1 MKNIVVIGLGK
12 SGFSTIN
19 YLVKHYKDST
29 IKVIDTRTTPPNL
42 DNVDSSCEVH
52 LGGFNQEWMNNAD
65 TIIVSPGIDI
75 RQDCFKQAEQNGA
88 NIIGDVE
95 LFAQELL
102 KKDNYPDIIAIT
114 GSNGKSTVTTLT
126 YEVLKAHNINVSLG
140 GNIGTPV
147 LDVIDE
153 NFDAYVLELSSFQLE
168 TLKSLKPISS
178 VHLNLSPDHLDR
190 YDSYDDYNLAKHRVF
205 NNAKLAIFNAQD
217 LKTHPKNNFNKV
229 SFGVDNS
236 EYFIDNP
243 SNKTTLMFKNDILLN
258 EEEIKLVGQHNL
270 LNILAVYALIS
281 PLNLDKDITK
291 KAICEFPGLDHRA
304 QLVHFNKGV
313 KWVNDSKATNIGSLV
328 ACLDGLKVDNK
339 LHLLL
344 GGDGKGADFNELKPL
359 LSKFNIQLYCFGKD
373 KNLLADLDKNS
384 LIFETMAQ
392 AIKYL
397 HDKTVSGDM
406 VLLSPACA
414 SIDQF
419 KNFEQRGEEFIKLA
433 KLLG

>member
-1 MKNIVVIGLGK
+1 MENIVVIGLGK

-19 YLVKHYKDST
+19 YLVKHYPNAD
-29 IKVIDTRTTPPNL
+29 IKVIDTRLSPPHL
-42 DNVDSSCEVH
+42 DNVNHRCDIH

-75 RQDCFKQAEQNGA
+75 RQDAFTQAKQHNT

-95 LFAQELL
+95 LFALELL
-102 KKDNYPDIIAIT
+102 KKDKYPDIISIT

-126 YEVLKAHNINVSLG
+126 YEVLKANGINVSLG

-153 NFDAYVLELSSFQLE
+153 DFDAYVLELSSFQLE
-168 TLKSLKPISS
+168 TLKSLKPISA

-217 LKTHPKNNFNKV
+217 AKTNPQNNFNKV
-229 SFGVDNS
+229 SFGIDDS
-236 EYFIDNP
+236 EYFIKDNN
-243 SNKTTLMFKNDILLN
+243 NKSFLYFKDEELLN
-258 EEEIKLVGQHNL
+258 EDEIKLVGQHNL

-281 PLNLDKDITK
+281 PLNLDKQTTK
-291 KAICEFPGLDHRA
+291 KAICDFPGLDHRA
-304 QLVHFNKGV
+304 QLIHFNKGV

-328 ACLDGLKVDNK
+328 ACLDGLKVSNK

-344 GGDGKGADFNELKPL
+344 GGDGKGADFTELKPL
-359 LSKFNIQLYCFGKD
+359 LDNFNVQLYCFGKD
-373 KNLLADLDKNS
+373 KSLLSKLNENS
-384 LIFETMAQ
+384 LVFETMGQ

-397 HDKTVSGDM
+397 HDKTQDGDM

-419 KNFEQRGEEFIKLA
+419 KNFEERGEEFIKIA

>member
-19 YLVKHYKDST
+19 YLVKHYKDAT
-29 IKVIDTRTTPPNL
+29 IKVIDTRDNPPNI
-42 DNVDSSCEVH
+42 DNVDSSCQIH
-52 LGGFNQEWMNNAD
+52 LGGFNQQWLNNAD
-65 TIIVSPGIDI
+65 TIIVSPGVDI
-75 RQDCFKQAEQNGA
+75 RQDEFKQAIKHGA
-88 NIIGDVE
+88 DIIGDVE
-95 LFAQELL
+95 LFARELL
-102 KKDNYPDIIAIT
+102 KKDKYPDIIAIT

-126 YEVLKAHNINVSLG
+126 YEVLKANNINVSLG

-147 LDVIDE
+147 LDVID
-153 NFDAYVLELSSFQLE
+153 NDFNAYVLELSSFQLE
-168 TLKSLKPISS
+168 TLKSLKPVSA

-190 YDSYDDYNLAKHRVF
+190 YDSYDDYNLAKHRIF

-217 LKTHPKNNFNKV
+217 TKTNPQNNFKKI
-229 SFGVDNS
+229 SFGTENA
-236 EYFIDNP
+236 EYFIKEI
-243 SNKTTLMFKNDILLN
+243 SNKSTLMFKDEVLLN
-258 EEEIKLVGQHNL
+258 EDDIKLVGQHNL

-281 PLNLDKDITK
+281 PLNLNKEVVK
-291 KAICEFPGLDHRA
+291 KAICDFPGLDHRA
-304 QLVHFNKGV
+304 QLIHFNNGV

-359 LSKFNIQLYCFGKD
+359 LAKFNIQLYCFGKD
-373 KNLLADLDKNS
+373 KSLLAKLSDNS

-397 HDKTVSGDM
+397 HDKTANGDM

-419 KNFEQRGEEFIKLA
+419 KNFEQRGEEFTKLA